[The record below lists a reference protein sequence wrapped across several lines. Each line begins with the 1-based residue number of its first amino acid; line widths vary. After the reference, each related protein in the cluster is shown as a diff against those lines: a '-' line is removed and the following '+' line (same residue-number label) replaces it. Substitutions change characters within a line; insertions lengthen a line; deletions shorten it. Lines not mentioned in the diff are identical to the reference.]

1 MICSLTFKCPKCFFN
16 DTFLKKN
23 WFRIK
28 ALSILI
34 TFTPLKSNPVTN
46 HLVFI
51 FSLLLLACSPKPE
64 SLRELNPPAEG
75 FDMVNSEPA
84 AIQLADSIMAAIG
97 GRENWDKTRY
107 ISWNFFG
114 RRDLVWDKQQGRV
127 RIESPSDSS
136 IYLVNINTGAGRVK
150 FHGVELTEPDTLK
163 KMLERA
169 KGIWINDSY
178 WLTMPFKLK
187 DSGVTLKY
195 MGQDTLKSSRY
206 NILQMTFANV
216 GFTPENKYKLY
227 VGIQDKMIKYWA
239 YFNEAKKDTAN
250 FIRPW
255 DNYQKYGNVLLSADR
270 SDNSGPKNVKVETQM
285 DDKIFTEF

>member
-1 MICSLTFKCPKCFFN
+1 MICSLTFKCSKCFFN

-34 TFTPLKSNPVTN
+34 TFTPLKNNPVTN

-51 FSLLLLACSPKPE
+51 SSLLLLACSPKPE
-64 SLRELNPPAEG
+64 SLTELNPAADG

-270 SDNSGPKNVKVETQM
+270 SDNGGPKNVKVETQM